1 MAYTFSNDSSV
12 ESCDTFSAKFPPNF
26 VLFPNSIRVGS
37 NRIHSFSNAREQYRL
52 ICQLVKGN
60 NACSCIMHHIA
71 YSEMGIV
78 RGKTVAAS
86 SFAKFS
92 HRFRKFELLVRSL
105 IREFYTLERS
115 SDLFERRSVVRN
127 FATTIESRDPRRR
140 VPSSFCA
147 IRGNSWHVN
156 PRIA

>member
-78 RGKTVAAS
+78 RGKIVAAS

-105 IREFYTLERS
+105 IRCTRVLLLKDRVTCSKDTRLSEISPRRS
-115 SDLFERRSVVRN
+115 SRGIREGAFQVAFVR
-127 FATTIESRDPRRR
+127 FVGIVGT
-140 VPSSFCA
+140 
-147 IRGNSWHVN
+147 
-156 PRIA
+156 